1 MKIILLSISFF
12 IFSSLYSQG
21 NLQFNQVKNIS
32 GTWTSGQTV
41 NNLVVPS
48 GKVVKIESATLST
61 GGNLATSS
69 AIIFLGNHCIYS
81 GGTNYGM
88 MNLFP
93 FWLSEGSYPINIGY
107 NYSGQLIYSISGIEF
122 NVIP

>member
-1 MKIILLSISFF
+1 M
-12 IFSSLYSQG
+12 
-21 NLQFNQVKNIS
+21 
-32 GTWTSGQTV
+32 
-41 NNLVVPS
+41 
-48 GKVVKIESATLST
+48 VKIESATLST

-69 AIIFLGNHCIYS
+69 AIILLSNHCIYS

-93 FWLSEGSYPINIGY
+93 LWLSEGAYPINIGY